1 MSGGMPELS
10 RRLITRNFILIS
22 SAAFVAFT
30 GFYLLIPVLPL
41 FIESLGGSTTD
52 IGLVVGSFTVSSF
65 AIRLF
70 AGPRLDAQGRRGV
83 LLAGLATFA
92 VGVCLL
98 LPATSVLTLV
108 LVRILQG
115 LGWGALNTAANT
127 LVADLAPANRRGEA
141 MAIFGAVINLA
152 MAIGPALGIAL
163 TLTAGFG
170 AVFVSGGILAVIALA
185 VAMPIGETRQQPH
198 SGQTATTN
206 ARTHQFFNRDA
217 LQPSVTM
224 FLITLTFGATMPFL
238 PVYAGAETVGI
249 FYVAYSIVLLV
260 SRPITGRMSDVLG
273 RKAVLAPSIVVASAG
288 VLALSISNQLPIV
301 LTTAVL
307 YGIGFGAVF
316 PSLSALTVDLC
327 AVHQR
332 GTAMATL
339 TAAFDLGVAV
349 GSVGFGLIIDAAG
362 YQAGFI
368 SAALAGMAGFGY
380 FMATAPITRRLRA
393 K

>member
-1 MSGGMPELS
+1 MSSGLTETSG
-10 RRLITRNFILIS
+10 RLITRNFILIS
-22 SAAFVAFT
+22 SAAFVAFAS
-30 GFYLLIPVLPL
+30 FHFLIPVLPL
-41 FIESLGGSTTD
+41 FIESLGGSTVD
-52 IGLVVGSFTVSSF
+52 IGLVVGSFTISSF

-70 AGPRLDAQGRRGV
+70 IGPRLDAHGRRGV

-92 VGVCLL
+92 AGVCLL
-98 LPATSVLTLV
+98 IPASSVLSLV
-108 LVRILQG
+108 LVRIVQG
-115 LGWGALNTAANT
+115 AGWGALNTAANT

-163 TLTAGFG
+163 TLAAGFG
-170 AVFVSGGILAVIALA
+170 AVFISAAVLAVVALVAA
-185 VAMPIGETRQQPH
+185 VPVGETRE
-198 SGQTATTN
+198 QTHATQAVAN
-206 ARTHQFFNRDA
+206 APRVYQFFNRDA

-224 FLITLTFGATMPFL
+224 FLVTLTFGAMMPFL

-249 FYVAYSIVLLV
+249 FYVVFSVVLLI

-288 VLALSISNQLPIV
+288 LFALSISGELPFV

-339 TAAFDLGVAV
+339 TAAFDMGVAV
-349 GSVGFGLIIDAAG
+349 GSVVFGVIIDAAS
-362 YQAGFI
+362 YRMGFI
-368 SAALAGMAGFGY
+368 AAGLMGVVAFGY
-380 FMATAPITRRLRA
+380 FVATAPTVRRA
-393 K
+393 QPE